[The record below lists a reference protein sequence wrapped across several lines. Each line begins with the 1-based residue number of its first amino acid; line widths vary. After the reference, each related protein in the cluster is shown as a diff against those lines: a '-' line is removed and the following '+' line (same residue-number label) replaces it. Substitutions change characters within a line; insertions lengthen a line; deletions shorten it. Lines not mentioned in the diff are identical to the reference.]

1 VVRDSVQRRIVLSI
15 LIVGVASLLLGLSLV
30 YFVGKS
36 TLKQTIGA
44 NFEEL
49 ADVTAKKLDELIS
62 HHVERAVFLT
72 GLNEVLDTVRQG
84 NAQPLSSSADA
95 RLQADWAQL
104 GAADREVVRVVDNPA
119 SEAFRAVTRMSGD
132 QGVDHP
138 PHEIVIAADAH
149 GRVVAATRKPAAYS
163 FIDAAWWREAYASGQ
178 GRLFLSDVL
187 FDDELGRYV
196 FIIATPIRQGGRV
209 EGVLAMV
216 HDAQAFYQWV
226 TTIQVGRTDHT
237 MLVASDGTLLFCPV
251 FPIKSHTL
259 HPTLMA
265 AILSG
270 GRGWGSTMHDVHYP
284 GSEAINGFAP
294 VRASTTPGTN
304 FGGKVWYIFTSQDPK
319 ETYGPVYTLL
329 GWIIL
334 SGAAA
339 IGLLLLLGLAAAKR
353 IVRPIRIVQTGAQ
366 VIGNGNLNH
375 RIQVDTDDEIGAL
388 ARGINEMAAK
398 LSTSYNELERMVEE
412 RTRTLAQRTSQ
423 LEQRNQELFLLHAI
437 ASSLNKAQS
446 LDEVLGE
453 LLNKVL
459 GGVEAHAVFIGLA
472 EPGRGVLLHGR
483 PQFVAAQDDM
493 AHLAESV
500 AQQVLRVGDLVV
512 VPDTGADPGYQAFTR
527 QARSLIGIPLR
538 AKEKTLGAI
547 VLVYLKPRVPTPE
560 EREFLASIGHQ
571 AGVVVENARL
581 FGLFKNL
588 AG

>member
-1 VVRDSVQRRIVLSI
+1 VQRANARP
-15 LIVGVASLLLGLSLV
+15 ASP
-30 YFVGKS
+30 
-36 TLKQTIGA
+36 
-44 NFEEL
+44 
-49 ADVTAKKLDELIS
+49 
-62 HHVERAVFLT
+62 AV
-72 GLNEVLDTVRQG
+72 
-84 NAQPLSSSADA
+84 DA
-95 RLQADWAQL
+95 RLQAEWAQL
-104 GAADREVVRVVDNPA
+104 GAADRDVARVVDNPA
-119 SEAFRAVTRMSGD
+119 ANAFRAMTRMAGD
-132 QGVDHP
+132 QTADHP
-138 PHEIVIAADAH
+138 SHEIVIAADAH
-149 GRVVAATRKPAAYS
+149 GRVVAATRKPSAYT
-163 FIDAAWWREAYASGQ
+163 FADAGWWREAYASGQ

-187 FDDELGRYV
+187 FDDGLGRYV
-196 FIIATPIRQGGRV
+196 FIIATPIRQDGRV

-216 HDAQAFYQWV
+216 HDARAFYQWV
-226 TTIQVGRTDHT
+226 TSIQVGRTDHT

-259 HPTLMA
+259 HPSLVA
-265 AILSG
+265 SIVQG
-270 GRGWGSTMHDVHYP
+270 GRGWGTTLHDVHYP

-294 VRASTTPGTN
+294 VRASTSPGTN
-304 FGGKVWYIFTSQDPK
+304 FGGKAWYIFTSQDPK
-319 ETYGPVYTLL
+319 ETYGPIYTLL

-339 IGLLLLLGLAAAKR
+339 IGLLLLLGVAAAKR

-366 VIGNGNLNH
+366 AIGNGNLNH
-375 RIQVDTDDEIGAL
+375 RIHVDTDDEIGAL

-446 LDEVLGE
+446 LDDVLGE

-500 AQQVLRVGDLVV
+500 VQQVMGVGDLVV
-512 VPDTGADPGYQAFTR
+512 VPDTGSDPGYHAFAR

-588 AG
+588 AGS

>member
-1 VVRDSVQRRIVLSI
+1 VLSI
-15 LIVGVASLLLGLSLV
+15 LVVGVASLLLGLSLV

-36 TLKQTIGA
+36 TLKRTIGA

-62 HHVERAVFLT
+62 HHVERAVFLA
-72 GLNEVLDTVRQG
+72 GLGEVVDAVRQG
-84 NAQPLSSSADA
+84 NAEPISPSADM
-95 RLQADWAQL
+95 RLQADWPQL
-104 GAADREVVRVVDNPA
+104 GSSDRAVARVVDNPA
-119 SEAFRAVTRMSGD
+119 ANAFRSMLRMSGD
-132 QGVDHP
+132 QTVEHQ

-149 GRVVAATRKPAAYS
+149 GRVVAATGKPSAYM
-163 FIDAAWWREAYASGQ
+163 FNDAAWWREAYASGQ
-178 GRLFLSDVL
+178 GRLFLSDV
-187 FDDELGRYV
+187 FKDEGLGRYV
-196 FIIATPIRQGGRV
+196 FIIATPVRRDGRV

-226 TTIQVGRTDHT
+226 TSIQVGRTDHT

-259 HPTLMA
+259 HPTLVA
-265 AILSG
+265 SIVSG
-270 GRGWGSTMHDVHYP
+270 GRGWGTTTHDVHYP
-284 GSEAINGFAP
+284 GAEAINGFAP
-294 VRASTTPGTN
+294 VRASTAPGGN

-319 ETYGPVYTLL
+319 ETYGPIYTLL
-329 GWIIL
+329 GWIIF

-339 IGLLLLLGLAAAKR
+339 IGLLILLGLAAAKR
-353 IVRPIRIVQTGAQ
+353 IVRPIRIVQSGAQ

-375 RIQVDTDDEIGAL
+375 RIHVETDDEIGAL

-437 ASSLNKAQS
+437 GSSLNKAQS
-446 LDEVLGE
+446 LDDVLGE

-472 EPGRGVLLHGR
+472 EPGRGISPLQGR

-493 AHLAESV
+493 VHLAQSV
-500 AQQVLRVGDLVV
+500 VQRALTIGDLVV
-512 VPDTGADPGYQAFTR
+512 VPDTGTDPAYQAFSR
-527 QARSLIGIPLR
+527 QAKSLVGIPLR
-538 AKEKTLGAI
+538 AKDKTLGAI

-560 EREFLASIGHQ
+560 EREFLSSIGHQ
-571 AGVVVENARL
+571 AGVVIENARL

-588 AG
+588 AGP

>member
-1 VVRDSVQRRIVLSI
+1 MRDSVQRRIVLSI
-15 LIVGVASLLLGLSLV
+15 LIVGVASLLVGLSLV

-36 TLKQTIGA
+36 TLKRTIGA
-44 NFEEL
+44 NFQEL
-49 ADVTAKKLDELIS
+49 ADVTAKKLDELID
-62 HHVERAVFLT
+62 HHVERAVFLA
-72 GLNEVLDTVRQG
+72 GLNDVLDAVRRA
-84 NAQPLSSSADA
+84 NDEPVSPAVDV
-95 RLQADWAQL
+95 RLQAVWAQL
-104 GAADREVVRVVDNPA
+104 GASDRDVARVVDNPA
-119 SEAFRAVTRMSGD
+119 ANAFRAMTRMSGD
-132 QGVDHP
+132 PAAEHP
-138 PHEIVIAADAH
+138 SHEIVIAADAH
-149 GRVVAATRKPAAYS
+149 GRVVAATRKPSAYI
-163 FIDAAWWREAYASGQ
+163 FTDAVWWREAYASGQ

-187 FDDELGRYV
+187 FDDGLGRYV
-196 FIIATPIRQGGRV
+196 FIIATPIRRDGRV

-226 TTIQVGRTDHT
+226 TSIQVGRTDHT

-259 HPTLMA
+259 HPSLVA
-265 AILSG
+265 SIVQG
-270 GRGWGSTMHDVHYP
+270 GRGWGTTLHDVHYP

-294 VRASTTPGTN
+294 VRASTSPGTN
-304 FGGKVWYIFTSQDPK
+304 FGGKAWYIFTSQDPK

-366 VIGNGNLNH
+366 AIGNGNLNH
-375 RIQVDTDDEIGAL
+375 RIHVDTDDEIGAL

-446 LDEVLGE
+446 LDDVLGE

-500 AQQVLRVGDLVV
+500 VQQVLGVGDLVV
-512 VPDTGADPGYQAFTR
+512 VPDTGADPGYQAFAR

-547 VLVYLKPRVPTPE
+547 VLVYVKPRVPTTE

>member
-1 VVRDSVQRRIVLSI
+1 VRDSVQRRIVLSI

-36 TLKQTIGA
+36 TLKRTIGA
-44 NFEEL
+44 SFEEL
-49 ADVTAKKLDELIS
+49 ADVTAKKLDELLN
-62 HHVERAVFLT
+62 HHVERALFLA
-72 GLNEVLDTVRQG
+72 GLNDVLGVVRQS
-84 NAQPLSSSADA
+84 NAAPVSPATDA
-95 RLQADWAQL
+95 RLQSDWAQL
-104 GAADREVVRVVDNPA
+104 GAADREVARVVDNPA
-119 SEAFRAVTRMSGD
+119 ADAFRATIGLSGN
-132 QGVDHP
+132 QAAGNP
-138 PHEIVIAADAH
+138 PHEIVIAADAR

-163 FIDAAWWREAYASGQ
+163 FSHALWWREAYANGQ

-187 FDDELGRYV
+187 FDDGLGRYV
-196 FIIATPIRQGGRV
+196 FIIATPIRRNGRV

-226 TTIQVGRTDHT
+226 TSIQVGRTDHT

-259 HPTLMA
+259 HPTLVSS
-265 AILSG
+265 IVSG
-270 GRGWGSTMHDVHYP
+270 GRGWGTTTHDVHYP
-284 GSEAINGFAP
+284 GAEAINGFAP
-294 VRASTTPGTN
+294 VRTSTTPGTN

-319 ETYGPVYTLL
+319 ETYGPIYTLL
-329 GWIIL
+329 GWIIF

-339 IGLLLLLGLAAAKR
+339 IGLLILLGLAAAKR
-353 IVRPIRIVQTGAQ
+353 IVRPIRIVQSGAQ

-375 RIQVDTDDEIGAL
+375 RIHVDTDDEIGAL

-446 LDEVLGE
+446 LDDVLGE
-453 LLNKVL
+453 LLTKVL
-459 GGVEAHAVFIGLA
+459 GGLEAHAVFIGLA
-472 EPGRGVLLHGR
+472 EAGGGVSLHGR
-483 PQFVAAQDDM
+483 PQLVAAQDDV

-500 AQQVLRVGDLVV
+500 VQHALSIGDLVV
-512 VPDTGADPGYQAFTR
+512 VPDTGADPEYQAFSR
-527 QARSLIGIPLR
+527 QAKSLIGIPLR
-538 AKEKTLGAI
+538 AKDKTLGAI

-588 AG
+588 AGS